1 MNSDA
6 AITGES
12 ANMIVLIGLMGSGK
26 TTVGRALA
34 KRLNLVFR
42 DSDEAVEKTAKTS
55 VREIFENQGEDI
67 FRKLESEAL
76 VDLCDTKSSIVLA
89 VAGGAIISQSNRDL
103 LQKNAQCIVWL
114 DAPTPTLISRT
125 GRGKHRP
132 LLDGDPVGSL
142 NKMRLDR
149 EPLYQQLATHRL
161 VTQSLA
167 IDEVVERIMSLCSLE
182 TGTAPLTE
190 SSENVATR

>member
-55 VREIFENQGEDI
+55 VREIFENQGEDV
-67 FRKLESEAL
+67 FRKLESQAL

>member
-1 MNSDA
+1 MNSPD
-6 AITGES
+6 TPQ
-12 ANMIVLIGLMGSGK
+12 MIVLIGLMGSGK

-34 KRLNLVFR
+34 KRLKLVFS
-42 DSDEAVEKTAKTS
+42 DSDDAVEKIAKRS

-67 FRKLESEAL
+67 FRKLESQAL
-76 VDLCDTKSSIVLA
+76 GELCDAKSPTVLA

-103 LQKNAQCIVWL
+103 LQKNAKCIVWL

-149 EPLYQQLATHRL
+149 EHLYQSLATHHL
-161 VTQSLA
+161 VTQSQT
-167 IDEVVERIMSLCSLE
+167 IDEVVERIISLCSLQ
-182 TGTAPLTE
+182 TNGLSLTE
-190 SSENVATR
+190 SSENGAVR

>member
-1 MNSDA
+1 MTSNNASK
-6 AITGES
+6 
-12 ANMIVLIGLMGSGK
+12 MIVLIGLMGSGK

-34 KRLNLVFR
+34 SRLNLVFR

-55 VREIFENQGEDI
+55 VREIFENQGEEI
-67 FRKLESEAL
+67 FRKLESQAL
-76 VDLCDTKSSIVLA
+76 IDLCDARSSIVLA
-89 VAGGAIISQSNRDL
+89 VAGGAIIAQSNRDL

-149 EPLYQQLATHRL
+149 EPLYQQLATHHL
-161 VTQSLA
+161 VTQSLT
-167 IDEVVERIMSLCSLE
+167 IDEVVERVISLCSLE
-182 TGTAPLTE
+182 TGAASLTE
-190 SSENVATR
+190 SSENSATR

>member
-76 VDLCDTKSSIVLA
+76 VNLCDTKSSIVLA

>member
-1 MNSDA
+1 MNSPD
-6 AITGES
+6 TPQ
-12 ANMIVLIGLMGSGK
+12 MIVLIGLMGSGK

-34 KRLNLVFR
+34 KRLKLVFS
-42 DSDEAVEKTAKTS
+42 DSDDAVEKIAKRS

-67 FRKLESEAL
+67 FRKLESQAL
-76 VDLCDTKSSIVLA
+76 GELCDAKSPTVLA

-103 LQKNAQCIVWL
+103 LQKNAKCIVWL

-149 EPLYQQLATHRL
+149 EPLYQSLATHHL
-161 VTQSLA
+161 VTQSQT
-167 IDEVVERIMSLCSLE
+167 IDEVVERIISLCSLQ
-182 TGTAPLTE
+182 TNGLSLTE
-190 SSENVATR
+190 SSENGAVR

>member
-6 AITGES
+6 DITGES

-55 VREIFENQGEDI
+55 VREIFENQGEDV
-67 FRKLESEAL
+67 FRKLESQAL
-76 VDLCDTKSSIVLA
+76 VDLCDAKSSIVLA

-114 DAPTPTLISRT
+114 DAPTSTLISRT

>member
-1 MNSDA
+1 MTSDA
-6 AITGES
+6 MIVGDS
-12 ANMIVLIGLMGSGK
+12 KKMIVLIGLMGSGK
-26 TTVGRALA
+26 TSVGRALA
-34 KRLNLVFR
+34 LRLKLVFR
-42 DSDEAVEKTAKTS
+42 DSDEAVEKIAKTS
-55 VREIFENQGEDI
+55 VREIFENQGEDV
-67 FRKLESEAL
+67 FRKLESQAL
-76 VDLCDTKSSIVLA
+76 VDLCDAKSSIVLA

-103 LQKNAQCIVWL
+103 LQRNSKCIVWL

-149 EPLYQQLATHRL
+149 EPLYQRLATHRL
-161 VTQSLA
+161 VTQSLT

-182 TGTAPLTE
+182 TSSASLTE
-190 SSENVATR
+190 STENSAIR

>member
-1 MNSDA
+1 MTSNNASK
-6 AITGES
+6 
-12 ANMIVLIGLMGSGK
+12 MIVLIGLMGSGK

-34 KRLNLVFR
+34 SRLNLVFR

-55 VREIFENQGEDI
+55 VREIFESQGEEI
-67 FRKLESEAL
+67 FRKLESQAL
-76 VDLCDTKSSIVLA
+76 IDLCDARSSIVLA
-89 VAGGAIISQSNRDL
+89 VAGGAIIAQSNRDL

-149 EPLYQQLATHRL
+149 EPLYQQLATHHL
-161 VTQSLA
+161 VTQSLT
-167 IDEVVERIMSLCSLE
+167 IDEVVERIISLCSLE
-182 TGTAPLTE
+182 TGNASLTE
-190 SSENVATR
+190 SSENSATR

>member
-1 MNSDA
+1 
-6 AITGES
+6 
-12 ANMIVLIGLMGSGK
+12 MIVLIGLMGSGK

-149 EPLYQQLATHRL
+149 EPLYQQLATHHL

>member
-6 AITGES
+6 DITGES

-76 VDLCDTKSSIVLA
+76 VNLCDTKSSIVLA

>member
-1 MNSDA
+1 MTSNNASK
-6 AITGES
+6 
-12 ANMIVLIGLMGSGK
+12 MIVLIGLMGSGK

-34 KRLNLVFR
+34 SRLNLVFR

-55 VREIFENQGEDI
+55 VREIFENQGEEI
-67 FRKLESEAL
+67 FRKLESQAL
-76 VDLCDTKSSIVLA
+76 IDLCDARSSIVLA
-89 VAGGAIISQSNRDL
+89 VAGGAIIAQSNRDL

-142 NKMRLDR
+142 NQMRLDR
-149 EPLYQQLATHRL
+149 EPLYQQLATHHL
-161 VTQSLA
+161 VTQSLT
-167 IDEVVERIMSLCSLE
+167 IDEVVERIISLCSLE
-182 TGTAPLTE
+182 TGNASLTE
-190 SSENVATR
+190 SSENSATR

>member
-12 ANMIVLIGLMGSGK
+12 SNMIVLIGLMGSGK

-67 FRKLESEAL
+67 FRKLESQAL
-76 VDLCDTKSSIVLA
+76 VNLCDTKSSIVLA

>member
-1 MNSDA
+1 MNSPD
-6 AITGES
+6 TPQ
-12 ANMIVLIGLMGSGK
+12 MIVLIGLMGSGK

-34 KRLNLVFR
+34 KRLKLVFS
-42 DSDEAVEKTAKTS
+42 DSDDAVEKIAKRS

-67 FRKLESEAL
+67 FRKLESQAL
-76 VDLCDTKSSIVLA
+76 VELCDAKSPTVLA

-103 LQKNAQCIVWL
+103 LQKNAKCIVWL

-149 EPLYQQLATHRL
+149 EPLYQSLATHHL
-161 VTQSLA
+161 VTQSQT
-167 IDEVVERIMSLCSLE
+167 IDEVVERIISLCSLQ
-182 TGTAPLTE
+182 TNGLSLTE
-190 SSENVATR
+190 SSENGAVR

>member
-1 MNSDA
+1 MNSPD
-6 AITGES
+6 TPQ
-12 ANMIVLIGLMGSGK
+12 MIVLIGLMGSGK

-34 KRLNLVFR
+34 KRLKLVFS
-42 DSDEAVEKTAKTS
+42 DSDDAVEKIAKRS

-67 FRKLESEAL
+67 FRKLESQAL
-76 VDLCDTKSSIVLA
+76 GELCDAKSPTVLA

-103 LQKNAQCIVWL
+103 LQKNAKCIVWL

-149 EPLYQQLATHRL
+149 EPLYQSLATHHL
-161 VTQSLA
+161 VTQSQT
-167 IDEVVERIMSLCSLE
+167 IDEVVERIISLCSLQ
-182 TGTAPLTE
+182 TNGLSLTE
-190 SSENVATR
+190 SSENGAIR

>member
-1 MNSDA
+1 MTSINASK
-6 AITGES
+6 
-12 ANMIVLIGLMGSGK
+12 MIVLIGLMGSGK

-34 KRLNLVFR
+34 SRLNLVFR

-55 VREIFENQGEDI
+55 VREIFENQGEEI
-67 FRKLESEAL
+67 FRKLESQAL
-76 VDLCDTKSSIVLA
+76 IDLCDARSSIVLA
-89 VAGGAIISQSNRDL
+89 VAGGAIIAQSNRDL

-149 EPLYQQLATHRL
+149 EPLYQQLATHHL
-161 VTQSLA
+161 VTQSLT
-167 IDEVVERIMSLCSLE
+167 IDEVVERIISLCSLE
-182 TGTAPLTE
+182 TGNASLTE
-190 SSENVATR
+190 SSENSATR

>member
-1 MNSDA
+1 MTSNIASK
-6 AITGES
+6 
-12 ANMIVLIGLMGSGK
+12 MIVLIGLMGSGK

-34 KRLNLVFR
+34 SRLNLVFR

-55 VREIFENQGEDI
+55 VREIFENQGEEI
-67 FRKLESEAL
+67 FRKLESQAL
-76 VDLCDTKSSIVLA
+76 IDLCDARSSIVLA
-89 VAGGAIISQSNRDL
+89 VAGGAIIAQSNRDL

-149 EPLYQQLATHRL
+149 EPLYQQLATHHL
-161 VTQSLA
+161 VTQSLT
-167 IDEVVERIMSLCSLE
+167 IDEVVERIISLCSLE
-182 TGTAPLTE
+182 TGNASLTE
-190 SSENVATR
+190 SSENSATR

>member
-1 MNSDA
+1 
-6 AITGES
+6 
-12 ANMIVLIGLMGSGK
+12 MIVLIGLMGSGK

-34 KRLNLVFR
+34 SRLNLVFR

-55 VREIFENQGEDI
+55 VREIFENQGEDV
-67 FRKLESEAL
+67 FRKLESQAL
-76 VDLCDTKSSIVLA
+76 VALCDTKSSIVLA
-89 VAGGAIISQSNRDL
+89 VAGGASISQSNRDL

-142 NKMRLDR
+142 NQMRLDR
-149 EPLYQQLATHRL
+149 EPLYQQLATHHL

-167 IDEVVERIMSLCSLE
+167 IDEVVERIMILCSLE

-190 SSENVATR
+190 SSENIATR

>member
-1 MNSDA
+1 MNSPD
-6 AITGES
+6 TPQ
-12 ANMIVLIGLMGSGK
+12 MIVLIGLMGSGK

-34 KRLNLVFR
+34 KRLKLVFS
-42 DSDEAVEKTAKTS
+42 DSDDAVEKIAKRS

-67 FRKLESEAL
+67 FRKLESQAL
-76 VDLCDTKSSIVLA
+76 VELCDAKSPTVLA

-103 LQKNAQCIVWL
+103 LQKNAKCIVWL

-149 EPLYQQLATHRL
+149 EHLYQSLATHHL
-161 VTQSLA
+161 VTQSQT
-167 IDEVVERIMSLCSLE
+167 IDEVVERIISLCSLQ
-182 TGTAPLTE
+182 TNGLSLTE
-190 SSENVATR
+190 SSENGAVR

>member
-1 MNSDA
+1 MTSNNASK
-6 AITGES
+6 
-12 ANMIVLIGLMGSGK
+12 MIVLIGLMGSGK

-34 KRLNLVFR
+34 SRLNLVFR

-55 VREIFENQGEDI
+55 VREIFENQGEEI
-67 FRKLESEAL
+67 FRKLESQAL
-76 VDLCDTKSSIVLA
+76 IDLCDARSSIVLA
-89 VAGGAIISQSNRDL
+89 VAGGAIIARSNRDL

-149 EPLYQQLATHRL
+149 EPLYQQLATHHL
-161 VTQSLA
+161 VTQSLT
-167 IDEVVERIMSLCSLE
+167 IDEVVERIISLCSLE
-182 TGTAPLTE
+182 TGNASLTE
-190 SSENVATR
+190 SSENSATR

>member
-1 MNSDA
+1 MTSNNASK
-6 AITGES
+6 
-12 ANMIVLIGLMGSGK
+12 MIVLIGLMGSGK

-34 KRLNLVFR
+34 SRLNLVFR

-55 VREIFENQGEDI
+55 VREIFENQGEEI
-67 FRKLESEAL
+67 FRKLESQAL
-76 VDLCDTKSSIVLA
+76 IDLCDARSSIVLA
-89 VAGGAIISQSNRDL
+89 VAGGAIIAQSNRDL

-149 EPLYQQLATHRL
+149 EPLYQQLATHHL
-161 VTQSLA
+161 VTQSLT
-167 IDEVVERIMSLCSLE
+167 IDEVVERIISLCSLQ
-182 TGTAPLTE
+182 TGTASLTE
-190 SSENVATR
+190 SSENSATR

>member
-1 MNSDA
+1 MTSNIASK
-6 AITGES
+6 
-12 ANMIVLIGLMGSGK
+12 MIVLIGLMGSGK

-34 KRLNLVFR
+34 SRLNLVFR

-55 VREIFENQGEDI
+55 VREIFENQGEEI
-67 FRKLESEAL
+67 FRKLESQAL
-76 VDLCDTKSSIVLA
+76 IDLCDARTSIVLA
-89 VAGGAIISQSNRDL
+89 VAGGAIIAQSNRDL

-149 EPLYQQLATHRL
+149 EPLYQQLATHHL
-161 VTQSLA
+161 VTQSLT
-167 IDEVVERIMSLCSLE
+167 IDEVVERIISLCSLE
-182 TGTAPLTE
+182 TGNASLTE
-190 SSENVATR
+190 SSENSATR

>member
-67 FRKLESEAL
+67 FRKLESQAL
-76 VDLCDTKSSIVLA
+76 VNLCDTKSSIVLA

>member
-1 MNSDA
+1 MTSNNASK
-6 AITGES
+6 
-12 ANMIVLIGLMGSGK
+12 MIVLIGLMGSGK

-34 KRLNLVFR
+34 SRLNLVFR

-55 VREIFENQGEDI
+55 VREIFENQGEAI
-67 FRKLESEAL
+67 FRKLESQAL
-76 VDLCDTKSSIVLA
+76 IDLCDARSSIVLA
-89 VAGGAIISQSNRDL
+89 VAGGAIIAQSNRDL

-149 EPLYQQLATHRL
+149 EPLYQQLATHHL
-161 VTQSLA
+161 VTQSLT
-167 IDEVVERIMSLCSLE
+167 IDEVVERIISLCSLE
-182 TGTAPLTE
+182 TGNASLTE
-190 SSENVATR
+190 SSENSATR

>member
-1 MNSDA
+1 MTSNIASK
-6 AITGES
+6 
-12 ANMIVLIGLMGSGK
+12 MIVLIGLMGSGK

-34 KRLNLVFR
+34 SRLNLVFR

-55 VREIFENQGEDI
+55 VREIFENQGEEI
-67 FRKLESEAL
+67 FRKLESQAL
-76 VDLCDTKSSIVLA
+76 IDLCDARSSIVLA
-89 VAGGAIISQSNRDL
+89 VAGGAIIAQSNRDL

-132 LLDGDPVGSL
+132 LLDGDPIGSL

-149 EPLYQQLATHRL
+149 EPLYQQLATHHL
-161 VTQSLA
+161 VTQSLT
-167 IDEVVERIMSLCSLE
+167 IDEVVERVISLCSLE
-182 TGTAPLTE
+182 TGTASLTE
-190 SSENVATR
+190 SSENSATR